1 MALKSVTQFAVDYE
15 NKAVDFDKQYGMQC
29 VDLFNFYNSEVV
41 GAPFIGTPRTNGARD
56 LYECSSATRDQFYEV
71 MPAPVEIKTG
81 DVLVWGE
88 PYGRYQE
95 KNTVTFFGHVAIA
108 LDAGR
113 MIQQNGRIS
122 QKTTIDPITPKFM
135 IGVLRPRSLT
145 ASVAPQ
151 NDPTTVAVKNK
162 HTIQKGDTFWG
173 LEEKM
178 NIPHGSLQIANP
190 SLDARKLQIGTEIIL
205 PCAAPAPQSPPQ
217 EFYDIRAGDTFWD
230 LEDAWQLEHGTL
242 QRLNPELD
250 PRKLQVGGRI
260 RKS

>member
-1 MALKSVTQFAVDYE
+1 MAQKSVAQFALDYDG
-15 NKAVDFDKQYGMQC
+15 KAVDFDKQYGMQC

-41 GAPFIGTPRTNGARD
+41 GAPWIGTPRTNGARD
-56 LYECSSATRDQFYEV
+56 LYECASEARDKFYEIL
-71 MPAPVEIKTG
+71 PAPVEIKTG
-81 DVLVWGE
+81 DVLVWAE
-88 PYGRYQE
+88 PYGRSQE
-95 KNTVTFFGHVAIA
+95 GNTVKFYGHVAIA
-108 LDAGR
+108 IDGGR

-135 IGVLRPRSLT
+135 IGILRPRSLT

-173 LEEKM
+173 LEESL

-205 PCAAPAPQSPPQ
+205 PCAAPATQSPPQ
-217 EFYDIRAGDTFWD
+217 EFYDIRAGDTFWA
-230 LEDAWQLEHGTL
+230 LEDAWQLGHGTL
-242 QRLNPELD
+242 QQLNPELD
-250 PRKLQVGGRI
+250 PRKLQIGGRI